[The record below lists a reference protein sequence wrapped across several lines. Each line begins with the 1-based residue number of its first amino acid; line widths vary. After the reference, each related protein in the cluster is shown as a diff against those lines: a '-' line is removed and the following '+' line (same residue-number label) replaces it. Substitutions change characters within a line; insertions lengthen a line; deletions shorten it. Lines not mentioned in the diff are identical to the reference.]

1 MLYRKEL
8 YICPQE
14 VATKLLTSK
23 TETMVY
29 IVRNQEDQAEI
40 EINSND
46 SEIYLHIKQGI
57 ELPNG
62 EIDFKT
68 YININLKQKE
78 ARDLIKSLQLALSD
92 IL

>member
-1 MLYRKEL
+1 
-8 YICPQE
+8 
-14 VATKLLTSK
+14 
-23 TETMVY
+23 MVY

-68 YININLKQKE
+68 YININLNQKE

-92 IL
+92 IV

>member
-1 MLYRKEL
+1 
-8 YICPQE
+8 
-14 VATKLLTSK
+14 
-23 TETMVY
+23 MVY

-92 IL
+92 IP

>member
-1 MLYRKEL
+1 
-8 YICPQE
+8 
-14 VATKLLTSK
+14 
-23 TETMVY
+23 MVY

-40 EINSND
+40 EINSNY

-92 IL
+92 LL

>member
-1 MLYRKEL
+1 
-8 YICPQE
+8 
-14 VATKLLTSK
+14 
-23 TETMVY
+23 MVY

-92 IL
+92 IS

>member
-1 MLYRKEL
+1 
-8 YICPQE
+8 
-14 VATKLLTSK
+14 
-23 TETMVY
+23 MVY

-92 IL
+92 LL